1 MKSTKGILL
10 FIVMLVLSMALIVGC
25 GDNGDEPV
33 ESEDQEQAADQENDE
48 QEDEAAEEDAQ
59 EEEEAVY
66 PKTVVDSYDR
76 EVVLESR
83 PETLVSIAPSITEI
97 IFALERGDLLIGR
110 TDFCDYPAEVSEV
123 ESIGSLMEPNI
134 EKIVELDPD
143 VVIAST
149 HFSRES
155 LEKME
160 ELGLTVLVF
169 YGSEDFEGTF
179 YTIEVIGELFEE
191 EKKASEIVSDMKET
205 IADVKERV
213 EGLEKP
219 SVYYVIGFGEW
230 GDYTATGE
238 TFISEMIEIAG
249 GENIAKEAE
258 GWQYSVEKIVEQDPE
273 ILIVSKFHDSKA
285 GIMEA
290 TGYKDLTAVQE
301 DRIFEID
308 NNLLDR
314 TGPRMAEGLRTLAEI
329 FHPEAFE

>member
-191 EKKASEIVSDMKET
+191 EEKASEIVSDMKET

>member
-191 EKKASEIVSDMKET
+191 EEKASEIVSDMKET

-290 TGYKDLTAVQE
+290 TGYKELTAVQE

>member
-290 TGYKDLTAVQE
+290 TGYKELTAVQE